1 MPQEWSVEL
10 AMRAADSLYTQAKS
24 LDKAYLAWS
33 GIRERYMD
41 IDSVAKKATFE
52 LAHIYSDREDF
63 DKAQR
68 EYRAFYRTW
77 PDSPDAEKAMFS
89 RGFILNEN
97 LHKNDEALKV
107 FEEFKKTYPKS
118 DLMESVDWLIQ
129 NIKSNGKLADDLM
142 KKIAAEE

>member
-1 MPQEWSVEL
+1 
-10 AMRAADSLYTQAKS
+10 MRAADSLYSQAKS
-24 LDKAYLAWS
+24 VEKAYLAWK
-33 GIRERYMD
+33 GIRERYVE
-41 IDSVAKKATFE
+41 IDSVARKATFE
-52 LAHIYSDREDF
+52 LAHILSDKEDY

-68 EYRAFYRTW
+68 EYRAFYKVW

-97 LHKNDEALKV
+97 LHRDSVALEV
-107 FEEFKKTYPKS
+107 FQEFKKRYPKS
-118 DLMESVDWLIQ
+118 DLNESVDWLVQ

>member
-1 MPQEWSVEL
+1 
-10 AMRAADSLYTQAKS
+10 MRESDSLYTQAKS
-24 LDKAYLAWS
+24 LDKAYYAWT
-33 GIRERYMD
+33 GVRDRYCD
-41 IDSVAKKATFE
+41 IDSVAQKATFE
-52 LAHIYSDREDF
+52 IAHILSDLEEF

-68 EYRAFYRTW
+68 EYRAFYGTW

-118 DLMESVDWLIQ
+118 DLNESVDWLIQ

>member
-1 MPQEWSVEL
+1 MSI
-10 AMRAADSLYTQAKS
+10 ATR
-24 LDKAYLAWS
+24 
-33 GIRERYMD
+33 
-41 IDSVAKKATFE
+41 KKATFE
-52 LAHIYSDREDF
+52 LAHVYSDKEEF

-97 LHKNDEALKV
+97 LHKDDEALQV
-107 FEEFKKTYPKS
+107 FEEFKKRYPKS
-118 DLMESVDWLIQ
+118 ELNESVDWLVQ

-142 KKIAAEE
+142 KKIEAEE